1 MEYVSLLPPEIK
13 AKRTAQQ
20 RYSVIVRVLL
30 ILLLLVAVT
39 NAFLMVSSIF
49 VRQDLGSL
57 ESERESLEQQAAALA
72 EYQDLYN
79 RLTARENMVGEA
91 MGTVPP
97 WSGLLREASRAL
109 QAGTWLSTLNLS
121 YADDSG
127 DFTMNGW
134 AYNHS
139 GVAAMLDQ
147 LYTIDQLAQ
156 VQVSSSTDIDYQGM
170 EAVQFQVNGQILTG
184 PAFILDEEDDQN
196 NQVDQDEQEEAADQN
211 GQVNQGGE

>member
-1 MEYVSLLPPEIK
+1 MDYVSLLPPEIK

-20 RYSVIVRVLL
+20 RYSVIIRVLL
-30 ILLLLVAVT
+30 ILLLVVALI

-49 VRQDLGSL
+49 VRQNLASL

-72 EYQDLYN
+72 EYEDLYN
-79 RLTARENMVGEA
+79 RLVARESMVDAA

-97 WSGLLREASRAL
+97 WSGLLRDASHAL
-109 QAGTWLSTLNLS
+109 QAGTWLSALSLS
-121 YADDSG
+121 YAGDGG

-134 AYNHS
+134 AYNYS
-139 GVAAMLDQ
+139 SVAAMLDQ

-156 VQVSSSTDIDYQGM
+156 VRVNSSTDIDYQGM

-184 PAFILDEEDDQN
+184 PSFVTADEDNQDLENEQDDQ
-196 NQVDQDEQEEAADQN
+196 D
-211 GQVNQGGE
+211 GE